1 MKSNMKNEILELR
14 DKLATTDTNLLKKAI
29 ARVLNHMRCGE
40 DVSCLFSQMLMCVQ
54 TTDISLKRQ
63 IYIYLVTYSKEEPEQ
78 SIMVVNAFIK
88 DSEDSNPFVRA
99 LAVRTMCKIKL
110 ESVAEYMVI
119 PLKKCLKDTEPYVR
133 KTAALAVAK
142 LYDII
147 PESVENAGLLDTLLT
162 LINDENPL
170 VIANS
175 TMALLEINEKRK
187 EKILVLNKDTISP
200 IISATT
206 QSSECVTVLL
216 FDALSNYVPESQ
228 EEASF
233 LIDRMIAYLNH
244 SNPALVIC
252 AFRVIYKFME
262 KDKRDVNELFKQIIP
277 PFITLI
283 SDGQPEI
290 QYVTLRTLSLF
301 VQKYPKALSKE
312 VRVFF

>member
-1 MKSNMKNEILELR
+1 M
-14 DKLATTDTNLLKKAI
+14 T
-29 ARVLNHMRCGE
+29 
-40 DVSCLFSQMLMCVQ
+40 
-54 TTDISLKRQ
+54 
-63 IYIYLVTYSKEEPEQ
+63 
-78 SIMVVNAFIK
+78 AFIK

-187 EKILVLNKDTISP
+187 ENGGCLYD
-200 IISATT
+200 
-206 QSSECVTVLL
+206 
-216 FDALSNYVPESQ
+216 
-228 EEASF
+228 
-233 LIDRMIAYLNH
+233 
-244 SNPALVIC
+244 
-252 AFRVIYKFME
+252 
-262 KDKRDVNELFKQIIP
+262 
-277 PFITLI
+277 
-283 SDGQPEI
+283 
-290 QYVTLRTLSLF
+290 
-301 VQKYPKALSKE
+301 
-312 VRVFF
+312 